1 MNKRKYAGAILLF
14 LLGFAVAMVAGW
26 WWFGKNAAVP
36 AQTAPDGPVLRGDE
50 LESFFQTVAEGDY
63 SAIKE
68 RGEALFHPGA
78 RVAEAERLLAPYAVN
93 SFPPYTVYALY
104 TFNNPD
110 LTRRVLLTL
119 DEQDRVESFLAEE
132 MAVIK

>member
-1 MNKRKYAGAILLF
+1 VF
-14 LLGFAVAMVAGW
+14 LLGFVMAMGAGW
-26 WWFGKNAAVP
+26 WWFGRNAAAP
-36 AQTAPDGPVLRGDE
+36 APVAGDGPALRADE
-50 LESFFQTVAEGDY
+50 LEGFFRTVAEGDY
-63 SAIKE
+63 PAIKE
-68 RGEALFHPGA
+68 RGEALFRPGA
-78 RVAEAERLLAPYAVN
+78 RVADADRLLAPYAVN

-119 DEQDRVESFLAEE
+119 DEGDRVESFLAEE